1 MVSIYS
7 ALCAFLPCIVY
18 LFIKDR
24 EEKKSYLIFI
34 LFFILYLWMVYSVTG
49 AGGLTD
55 IIYAPEGGINN
66 SIIRANI
73 NLIPFSNGIGI
84 TFYLN
89 IIMCIPLGFLL
100 PFIWKSYRKLW
111 KTIFLGAGFSLLI
124 EISQLIT
131 SRATD
136 IDDLIANTIGAVV
149 GYFIWLVF
157 KKIFKKRFKG
167 GLNENKGPIIY
178 IALSFLGMFFLYF
191 PFWFAFNIEPILFN

>member
-1 MVSIYS
+1 
-7 ALCAFLPCIVY
+7 
-18 LFIKDR
+18 
-24 EEKKSYLIFI
+24 
-34 LFFILYLWMVYSVTG
+34 
-49 AGGLTD
+49 
-55 IIYAPEGGINN
+55 
-66 SIIRANI
+66 
-73 NLIPFSNGIGI
+73 
-84 TFYLN
+84 
-89 IIMCIPLGFLL
+89 MCIPLGFLL